1 MHDKLVN
8 LKTASSALT
17 KKAAFVQSLA
27 DDAVSIDGTDYL
39 PVGKPNS
46 YKDYELI
53 YYIND
58 VAIDNEEVLVEYG
71 AAHVL

>member
-1 MHDKLVN
+1 MD
-8 LKTASSALT
+8 TQE
-17 KKAAFVQSLA
+17 AFVQSLA

-58 VAIDNEEVLVEYG
+58 VTIDNEEVLVEYG
-71 AAHVL
+71 AAGTATGTYEYGLQRLSVE